1 MINNILKTTWPLF
14 LGLAFLMLGNGL
26 QGTLVSWRAN
36 FEGFSSSTTGWI
48 MTAYYLGFLA
58 GSLLTNKLIRQ
69 VGHIRVFAALASL
82 ASTAVLVQI
91 LLIDPI
97 AWIIMRLITGFSF
110 AGVYVVVES
119 WLNARADNDSRGR
132 ILSLYMIV
140 SYGGLAGGQLLFKVA
155 DPTTFNLFLL
165 SSILLSVAL
174 IPLLV
179 TRVTAPLEEESESMS
194 ISELFKTAHTGV
206 VSITLTSIV
215 SGVVLGM
222 GAVYAAN
229 AGMSISQTAIF
240 MSVFI
245 AMGAVAQWPVG
256 WISDNF
262 DRRLVI
268 VILCTLSVTLI
279 AMLYKINPQS
289 TAFIVLFGL
298 FGATALPVY
307 SLSIAHTNDRLRP
320 EQMTSASSTMV
331 LFSGIGAA
339 AGPITVGYLL
349 HAFGNMWFLLYLGAI
364 HVLLGLLVLY
374 FIIQRKAVPDDQQVD
389 YQLMASRITPVG
401 LEAVAI
407 EAEESLKHHD
417 DEDDINHRVG
427 EKGV

>member
-1 MINNILKTTWPLF
+1 MLSNVLKTTWPLF

-26 QGTLVSWRAN
+26 QGTLISWRAN

-58 GSLLTNKLIRQ
+58 GSLYTGKIIKE

-91 LLIDPI
+91 LLIDPA
-97 AWIIMRLITGFSF
+97 AWIVMRLVTGFSF

-119 WLNARADNDSRGR
+119 WLNARSDNETRGR
-132 ILSLYMIV
+132 ILSIYMIV

-155 DPTTFNLFLL
+155 DPTSVSLFLL

-174 IPLLV
+174 IPLLISKV
-179 TRVTAPLEEESESMS
+179 SAPVIEVSESMS
-194 ISELFKTAHTGV
+194 VLKLFKTASAGV
-206 VSITLTSIV
+206 LSLTLTSMV
-215 SGVVLGM
+215 AGVVFGM

-229 AGMSISQTAIF
+229 SGMSISQTALF
-240 MSVFI
+240 MGVFI
-245 AMGAVAQWPVG
+245 AMGALAQWPVG
-256 WISDNF
+256 WFSDNF

-268 VILCTLSVTLI
+268 VILCVISTVLI
-279 AMLYKINPQS
+279 AVVYVTDPQS
-289 TAFIVLFGL
+289 NLFVIIFGL
-298 FGATALPVY
+298 FGAAALSVY
-307 SLSIAHTNDRLRP
+307 SVSVAHINDRLKP

-349 HAFGNMWFLLYLGAI
+349 HAFGNVWFLIYLGGI
-364 HVLLGLLVLY
+364 HLIMGLVVLY
-374 FIIQRKAVPDDQQVD
+374 YMFQRDAVPDEQQVD
-389 YQLMASRITPVG
+389 HQFMTSRMTPVAM
-401 LEAVAI
+401 EAVALD
-407 EAEESLKHHD
+407 AEESYLANEEEEKKEGSD
-417 DEDDINHRVG
+417 DNED
-427 EKGV
+427 

>member
-58 GSLLTNKLIRQ
+58 GSLLTSKLIRQ

-82 ASTAVLVQI
+82 ASTAVLVQV
-91 LLIDPI
+91 LVIDPF
-97 AWIIMRLITGFSF
+97 AWIIMRLVTGFSF

-132 ILSLYMIV
+132 ILSIYMIV
-140 SYGGLAGGQLLFKVA
+140 SYAGLAGGQLLFKVA
-155 DPTTFNLFLL
+155 DPTTVYLFIL

-174 IPLLV
+174 IPLLI
-179 TRVTAPLEEESESMS
+179 TRVTAPIVEESESMS
-194 ISELFKTAHTGV
+194 VKKLYKIAPAGV
-206 VSITLTSIV
+206 ISITLTSMV
-215 SGVVLGM
+215 AGVVLGM

-229 AGMSISQTAIF
+229 SGMSISQTALF

-245 AMGAVAQWPVG
+245 AMGAFAQWPAG
-256 WISDNF
+256 WVSDHF

-268 VILCTLSVTLI
+268 VVLCAIAVALI
-279 AMLYKINPQS
+279 AVLYKLDARS
-289 TAFIVLFGL
+289 DLFLGLFGL
-298 FGATALPVY
+298 FGAAALPIY
-307 SLSIAHTNDRLRP
+307 SLSVAHTNDRLKP
-320 EQMTSASSTMV
+320 KQMTSASSTMV

-349 HAFGNMWFLLYLGAI
+349 HAFGNVWFLLYLGAI
-364 HVLLGLLVLY
+364 HLFLGLIVLY
-374 FIIQRKAVPDDQQVD
+374 YVFQRGAVPDEYQVD
-389 YQLMASRITPVG
+389 YQPMASRITPIG
-401 LEAVAI
+401 LEAVAQDA
-407 EAEESLKHHD
+407 EDSFYDSEES
-417 DEDDINHRVG
+417 DE
-427 EKGV
+427 KAK

>member
-1 MINNILKTTWPLF
+1 MLSNVLKTTWPLF

-58 GSLLTNKLIRQ
+58 GSLYTGKIIKE

-91 LLIDPI
+91 LLIDPA
-97 AWIIMRLITGFSF
+97 AWIVMRLVTGFSF

-119 WLNARADNDSRGR
+119 WLNARSDNETRGR
-132 ILSLYMIV
+132 ILSIYMIV

-155 DPTTFNLFLL
+155 DPTSVSLFLL

-174 IPLLV
+174 IPLLISKV
-179 TRVTAPLEEESESMS
+179 SAPVIVVSESMS
-194 ISELFKTAHTGV
+194 VLKLFKTASAGV
-206 VSITLTSIV
+206 LSLTLTSMV
-215 SGVVLGM
+215 AGVVFGM

-229 AGMSISQTAIF
+229 SGMSISQTALF
-240 MSVFI
+240 MGVFI
-245 AMGAVAQWPVG
+245 AMGALAQWPVG
-256 WISDNF
+256 WVSDNF

-268 VILCTLSVTLI
+268 VILCVISTVLI
-279 AMLYKINPQS
+279 AVVYVIDPQS
-289 TAFIVLFGL
+289 NLFVIIFGL
-298 FGATALPVY
+298 FGAAALSVY
-307 SLSIAHTNDRLRP
+307 SVSVAHINDRLKP

-349 HAFGNMWFLLYLGAI
+349 HAFGNVWFLIYLGGI
-364 HVLLGLLVLY
+364 HLIMGLVVLY
-374 FIIQRKAVPDDQQVD
+374 YMFQRDAVPDEQQVD
-389 YQLMASRITPVG
+389 HQFMTSRMTPVAM
-401 LEAVAI
+401 EAVALD
-407 EAEESLKHHD
+407 AEESYLAN
-417 DEDDINHRVG
+417 EE
-427 EKGV
+427 EKEEGSGDKDY

>member
-1 MINNILKTTWPLF
+1 MLTNVLKTTWPLF

-58 GSLLTNKLIRQ
+58 GSLMTGMLIRQ

-91 LLIDPI
+91 LLIDPA
-97 AWIIMRLITGFSF
+97 AWIVMRLVTGFSF

-119 WLNARADNDSRGR
+119 WLNARSDNESRGR
-132 ILSLYMIV
+132 ILSIYMIV

-155 DPTTFNLFLL
+155 DPTTMSLFLL

-179 TRVTAPLEEESESMS
+179 SRVIAPATEESESMS
-194 ISELFKTAHTGV
+194 VIQLYKTSSSGV
-206 VSITLTSIV
+206 VSLTLTSIV
-215 SGVVLGM
+215 SGVVFGM

-229 AGMSISQTAIF
+229 SGMSVSQTALF
-240 MSVFI
+240 MGVFI
-245 AMGAVAQWPVG
+245 TMGAVAQWPVG

-262 DRRLVI
+262 DRRIVI
-268 VILCTLSVTLI
+268 VVLSALSVALI
-279 AMLYKINPQS
+279 AVLYKIDPKS
-289 TAFIVLFGL
+289 SSFIWLFGL
-298 FGATALPVY
+298 YGATALPIY
-307 SLSIAHTNDRLRP
+307 SLSVAHSNDRLKP

-339 AGPITVGYLL
+339 AGPITVGYLT
-349 HAFGNMWFLLYLGAI
+349 HAFGNIWFLLYLGGI
-364 HVLLGLLVLY
+364 HLVLGLAVLY
-374 FIIQRKAVPDDQQVD
+374 FIFQRDAVPDEEQVD
-389 YQLMASRITPVG
+389 HQLISSRITPIA
-401 LEAVAI
+401 LEAVALD
-407 EAEESLKHHD
+407 AEETLLTNE
-417 DEDDINHRVG
+417 EDTKD
-427 EKGV
+427 

>member
-1 MINNILKTTWPLF
+1 MLGNILKTTWPLF

-48 MTAYYLGFLA
+48 MTAYYIGFLA
-58 GSLLTNKLIRQ
+58 GSLYTSKLIKE

-91 LLIDPI
+91 LLIDPL
-97 AWIIMRLITGFSF
+97 AWIIMRLVIGFSF

-119 WLNARADNDSRGR
+119 WLNARSDNETRGR
-132 ILSLYMIV
+132 ILSIYMIV
-140 SYGGLAGGQLLFKVA
+140 SYAGLAGGQLLFKVA
-155 DPTTFNLFLL
+155 DPTSVALFLL

-179 TRVTAPLEEESESMS
+179 SKVTAPLIEESESMS
-194 ISELFKTAHTGV
+194 VKKLFKIASSGV
-206 VSITLTSIV
+206 LSLTLTSLS
-215 SGVVLGM
+215 SGVVFGM

-229 AGMSISQTAIF
+229 SGLSITQTALF

-245 AMGAVAQWPVG
+245 AMGAIAQWPVG

-268 VILCTLSVTLI
+268 VVLCTISVALT
-279 AMLYKINPQS
+279 AALYNINAQS
-289 TAFIVLFGL
+289 SYFIILFGL
-298 FGATALPVY
+298 FGAAVLPIY
-307 SLSIAHTNDRLRP
+307 SLSVAHINDRLKP

-339 AGPITVGYLL
+339 AGPISVGLL
-349 HAFGNMWFLLYLGAI
+349 LVFGNVWFLLYLGGI
-364 HVLLGLLVLY
+364 HLVLGLIVLY
-374 FIIQRKAVPDDQQVD
+374 YMFQREAVPDEQQVD
-389 YQLMASRITPVG
+389 HQLIISRITPIA
-401 LEAVAI
+401 LEAVAL
-407 EAEESLKHHD
+407 EAEESLISED
-417 DEDDINHRVG
+417 DESVTTEN
-427 EKGV
+427 K

>member
-1 MINNILKTTWPLF
+1 MIRNILKTTWPLF

-26 QGTLVSWRAN
+26 QGTLISWRAN

-58 GSLLTNKLIRQ
+58 GSLLTGKLIRQ

-91 LLIDPI
+91 LFIDP
-97 AWIIMRLITGFSF
+97 ASWIVMRLVTGFSF

-119 WLNARADNDSRGR
+119 WLNARSDNETRGR
-132 ILSLYMIV
+132 ILSIYMIV
-140 SYGGLAGGQLLFKVA
+140 NYAGLAGGQLLFKVA
-155 DPTTFNLFLL
+155 DPTSVNLFLL
-165 SSILLSVAL
+165 SSILLSIAL

-179 TRVTAPLEEESESMS
+179 TRVTAPVIEESESMS
-194 ISELFKTAHTGV
+194 VTKLFKASASGV
-206 VSITLTSIV
+206 VSLTLTSIMA
-215 SGVVLGM
+215 GVVFGM

-229 AGMSISQTAIF
+229 SGMTISQTAIF
-240 MSVFI
+240 MSIFI
-245 AMGAVAQWPVG
+245 AMGAIAQWPVG

-268 VILCTLSVTLI
+268 VILCLISVVLI
-279 AMLYKINPQS
+279 VYLYFIDPQS
-289 TAFIVLFGL
+289 NLFIAIFGL
-298 FGATALPVY
+298 FGASALPIY
-307 SLSIAHTNDRLRP
+307 SLSIAHINDRLRP

-349 HAFGNMWFLLYLGAI
+349 HAFGNEWYLIYLGGI
-364 HVLLGLLVLY
+364 HLVLG
-374 FIIQRKAVPDDQQVD
+374 IIVLFYMSQRDAVPDEQQVD
-389 YQLMASRITPVG
+389 YQLMGSRFSPVA
-401 LEAVAI
+401 LEAVAL
-407 EAEESLKHHD
+407 EAEESLKPNEE
-417 DEDDINHRVG
+417 DEID
-427 EKGV
+427 K